1 MLQSITWRFP
11 MLDYQVVLSEKLES
25 DWVYAV
31 DFIAQ
36 NVEQLS
42 KLTITLDMCN
52 RRDRHDMDYRNRGRR
67 LVACDKVMLPLCKL
81 KDLRD
86 LRVLH
91 SWDRN
96 LRGNAL
102 PAEELRLERL
112 AMWSGNNHQL
122 ESPLTRHQS
131 ESPLTHH
138 RESKDF
144 LTGCVT
150 LNIPANPTH
159 E

>member
-1 MLQSITWRFP
+1 MLRSLTWRFP

-25 DWVYAV
+25 DWV
-31 DFIAQ
+31 DTIHFIAQ

-52 RRDRHDMDYRNRGRR
+52 RRDRHDMDGRR
-67 LVACDKVMLPLCKL
+67 LVACNKVMLPLCKL

-91 SWDRN
+91 SWGRN

-112 AMWSGNNHQL
+112 AGKNHQL
-122 ESPLTRHQS
+122 ESPLT
-131 ESPLTHH
+131 HH
-138 RESKDF
+138 REPKDF
-144 LTGCVT
+144 STSCVT
-150 LNIPANPTH
+150 LNIPANPTL